1 MNTKKIYLLL
11 NKVVMGLLDTI
22 LPNIKNSIK
31 GNEFNP
37 KTNKQD
43 LSIDWVRLIS
53 SFIVFILLLLNLIGF
68 IDLKLIFSNVFNELQ
83 GNIPPTR

>member
-1 MNTKKIYLLL
+1 MNTKKIYYIL
-11 NKVVMGLLDTI
+11 NKIVMGFLDTI

-31 GNEFNP
+31 GNEYNP

-53 SFIVFILLLLNLIGF
+53 SFIVFILLLLNLMGL
-68 IDLKLIFSNVFNELQ
+68 IDFKLIFGNVFNELQ
-83 GNIPPTR
+83 SNIP